1 MPVSLQSDAG
11 FLLPKTL
18 ILYPL
23 RFRVKI
29 FSKYIANC
37 LHGINTGCIFVSSN
51 SAAMKRRGKIQDTM
65 ARIFNNSNYTL
76 SPSAQQAIQNA
87 CANAGIGDVTCKHT
101 NENTD
106 DAPIFDVYDEET
118 ETYHFSI
125 ETDGDVIFER

>member
-1 MPVSLQSDAG
+1 MCA
-11 FLLPKTL
+11 
-18 ILYPL
+18 
-23 RFRVKI
+23 
-29 FSKYIANC
+29 
-37 LHGINTGCIFVSSN
+37 FVHQ

-106 DAPIFDVYDEET
+106 DAPIFDVYDET

-125 ETDGDVIFER
+125 DTDGDVIFER